1 MYTLSTSAPSPQQ
14 DVGRLH
20 PCWTRARM
28 QKAQH
33 LPAPWEQK
41 GLFLLTGTVL
51 VLAYKGHFKAVR
63 GFSQG
68 VFPAR
73 VFVILFKN
81 SNNKNRASAFF
92 SIKGLEKCCY
102 KETFNLNFS

>member
-20 PCWTRARM
+20 PRWTRARM
-28 QKAQH
+28 PKAQH
-33 LPAPWEQK
+33 LRAPWEQK
-41 GLFLLTGTVL
+41 GLFLLTGT

-68 VFPAR
+68 VFPAL

-92 SIKGLEKCCY
+92 SFKSLEKCCC
-102 KETFNLNFS
+102 KETFNLHFS